1 MRQEY
6 RKQIEL
12 KQAEKT
18 KPVDYLLI
26 KKVNNKKANTRNVK
40 INYLSEIP
48 SIEYSK
54 RSEEKKSYSETTAA
68 GAADSSSLVL
78 YDNSEVK
85 KSHHGREI

>member
-1 MRQEY
+1 MREEY

-12 KQAEKT
+12 KQAERT

-26 KKVNNKKANTRNVK
+26 KKVSNKKANARNVK

-48 SIEYSK
+48 SIEYSR
-54 RSEEKKSYSETTAA
+54 RSEKKKSNSETTAA

-78 YDNSEVK
+78 YDDSVAK
-85 KSHHGREI
+85 KSQQGK